1 MKWKDEDGFLAQI
14 KNEERFGIF
23 LDMGTGKTSLTL
35 SLIDHKF
42 FVENYKKVLII
53 TPKAVSL
60 ATWQKEIAKFS
71 NFEYMKSILK
81 LIEGTETQRQKI
93 LKDTG
98 EYCIHIISSGLVA
111 WLDGKKEKHISKKSG
126 KKYTKFIPNELTPEY
141 DLVIVDECSQFKNV
155 STDRFKALKKVLGR
169 GLFLLSGTPFSN
181 IREEEDKKTGIISYV
196 NADEMYYAFYL
207 LNIYKKTLTEFRE
220 DFCYSLKWE
229 EYNYRMTKGIYDAM
243 IDVLHEHSITKKLDI
258 KVSKNTHK
266 VYCES
271 DKKRHTT
278 LVDEYYIT
286 TRGDE
291 EVMVANKADMINKS
305 LQLSNGFVYES
316 TGEMIRLNTFKYQ
329 RLLDIISV
337 TNDNIIIFYNF
348 VEDREFLVKHLP
360 NAVVYKGVEEENAWN
375 AGLIKILILSPF
387 SQKYGL
393 NLQDGGH
400 TIVWF
405 GLVWS
410 AESYSQ
416 ANARLY
422 RRGQENDVDIFY
434 LMAEDTYDDYVYD
447 ILVSKLKVTDD
458 FISYTENVKKS
469 I

>member
-35 SLIDHKF
+35 ALIDYKF

-60 ATWQKEIAKFS
+60 ATWQNEIDKFD
-71 NFEYMKSILK
+71 NFHYMKSILH
-81 LIEGTETQRQKI
+81 LIEGTETKRQNI
-93 LKDTG
+93 LKETG
-98 EYCIHIISSGLVA
+98 EHCIHIISSGLVT
-111 WLDGKKEKHISKKSG
+111 WLDGKKEKRISKKSG
-126 KKYTKFIPNELTPEY
+126 KQYTKFIPNELTPEY
-141 DLVIVDECSQFKNV
+141 DLIIVDECSQFKNV
-155 STDRFKALKKVLGR
+155 STDRFKALKKIMGR

-181 IREEEDKKTGIISYV
+181 IRKDDYKGTISYV
-196 NADEMYYAFYL
+196 KADELYYVFYL
-207 LNIYKKTLTEFRE
+207 LGIYKKTLTEFRE

-229 EYNYRMTKGIYDAM
+229 QYNYRMAEGIYNSL
-243 IDVLHEHSITKKLDI
+243 IDVLHEHSITKKLEI
-258 KVSKNTHK
+258 NVSKNTYK

-271 DKKRHTT
+271 DKKRHAT
-278 LVDEYYIT
+278 LVDEYYLNT
-286 TRGDE
+286 HGDK
-291 EVMVANKADMINKS
+291 EVMVANKAEMINKS
-305 LQLSNGFVYES
+305 LQLSNGFVYEE
-316 TGEMIRLNTFKYQ
+316 TGDMVRLNTFKYQ
-329 RLLDIISV
+329 RLLDILSV
-337 TNDNIIIFYNF
+337 TKDNIIIFYNF

-360 NAVVYKGVEEENAWN
+360 NSVVYEGVKQEQDWN
-375 AGLIKILILSPF
+375 AGMIKILILSPF

-422 RRGQENDVDIFY
+422 RRGQKNDVDIYY
-434 LMAEDTYDDYVYD
+434 LLGEDTYDDYVYD
-447 ILVSKLKVTDD
+447 ILVAKLKVTDD
-458 FISYTENVKKS
+458 FISYTEKVKDS